1 MEYNKSDIE
10 QLYLS
15 GAYLRNNPT
24 LHSEDSAWKAKIIYP
39 FLDRVVALR
48 DAPQLKVL
56 DVGGGAGLLLRM
68 IGDYLTHKHGRSVA
82 KCALEYSTQML
93 EVQKANNPDLTCAQ
107 QGSIEKTAF
116 REKEFDHRK
125 AMKEIRRIRDYA
137 IIKIPLE
144 DTLHFRLMNTLR
156 RGALQRHAFESV
168 GHVNCYSV
176 RTYRK
181 AIEECGGEIIFQ
193 KCTNIFDY
201 FLTHSSCRSQI
212 NGWQYA
218 KNWIFAKASQAAP
231 RLTARLVRDHVVMLV
246 HFRG

>member
-1 MEYNKSDIE
+1 MRTLYRLQITGTDVCPASRSRPAVLRWRKPRLAQRTDIIVQTSFMEYNKSDIE

-116 REKEFDHRK
+116 REKEFDLVLL
-125 AMKEIRRIRDYA
+125 IDV
-137 IIKIPLE
+137 LE
-144 DTLHFRLMNTLR
+144 HLPD
-156 RGALQRHAFESV
+156 
-168 GHVNCYSV
+168 
-176 RTYRK
+176 
-181 AIEECGGEIIFQ
+181 
-193 KCTNIFDY
+193 D
-201 FLTHSSCRSQI
+201 
-212 NGWQYA
+212 
-218 KNWIFAKASQAAP
+218 
-231 RLTARLVRDHVVMLV
+231 
-246 HFRG
+246 